1 MPVEEGD
8 GQPIAHWSIRVTGR
22 VQGVFFRAAAAEQ
35 GRALGLTG
43 EARNRQDGSVQIEVE
58 GRVAGL
64 ERFRQWCLHGPP
76 NAEVSGVE
84 VAESEMRNYPPGSFE
99 RR

>member
-1 MPVEEGD
+1 MPPASPEQG
-8 GQPIAHWSIRVTGR
+8 IAHWSIRVTGR

-43 EARNRQDGSVQIEVE
+43 EARNMPNGAVQIEVE
-58 GRVAGL
+58 GPAAGL
-64 ERFRQWCLHGPP
+64 ERFRQWCLHGPS
-76 NAEVSGVE
+76 NAEVSDVE
-84 VAESEMRNYPPGSFE
+84 VAEGEMRNYPPGSFE